1 MPRVDLVGI
10 CDLHVHSAPCLFD
23 RIADDIEMAEM
34 LADAGYASVVL
45 KSHHESTV
53 GRAAIAAKRVPGVQV
68 HGGIVLNHFVGGIN
82 PTAVEVAL
90 LQGGKIVWMPTM
102 HARCHAEFYGTM
114 SGYGEMQAT
123 TLRPRD
129 EPISILD
136 DDGRVREPVLEVAR
150 LVAEYDAI
158 LATAH
163 LSKEE
168 ARALVYAAPDVGLRK
183 LVITHPHFKFLGYTD
198 DDLAELA
205 ERGAT
210 LELCSG
216 TVQTLPGFTTV
227 EAVARTIRRVGAEH
241 CIVSSD
247 TGSPR
252 KPCPPET
259 TRAYLYSLG
268 VLGVADAELRAM
280 TVEQPQTLLEFRR

>member
-1 MPRVDLVGI
+1 MPRVDLAGI

-23 RIADDIEMAEM
+23 RLADDIEMAEM
-34 LADAGYASVVL
+34 LAGTGYASVVL

-53 GRAAIAAKRVPGVQV
+53 GRAAVAAKRVPGVAV

-82 PTAVEVAL
+82 PTAVEAAL
-90 LQGGKIVWMPTM
+90 YQGGKVVWMPTM
-102 HARCHAEFYGTM
+102 HARCHADFYGTTT
-114 SGYGEMQAT
+114 GYGFQGT
-123 TLRPRD
+123 TLRVRD

-136 DDGRVREPVLEVAR
+136 ADGNLRPNVLEVGR

-163 LSKEE
+163 LSKQE
-168 ARALVYAAPDVGLRK
+168 ARALVYAMPDLGLRK

-198 DDLAELA
+198 DELAELA
-205 ERGAT
+205 ERGAM

-216 TVQTLPGFTTV
+216 TVQTIPAYTTV

-268 VLGVADAELRAM
+268 VLGIPDDQLRRMTAEA
-280 TVEQPQTLLEFRR
+280 PQRLLEFRR

>member
-1 MPRVDLVGI
+1 MPRVDLAGA

-23 RIADDIEMAEM
+23 RIADDIEIAEM
-34 LADAGYASVVL
+34 MASAGYASVVL

-53 GRAAIAAKRVPGVQV
+53 GRAAIAAKRVTGVQV
-68 HGGIVLNHFVGGIN
+68 HGGIVMNHFVGGIN
-82 PTAVEVAL
+82 PTAVEAAL
-90 LQGGKIVWMPTM
+90 AQGGKVVWMPTM
-102 HARCHAEFYGTM
+102 HSRCHAEFYGT
-114 SGYGEMQAT
+114 STGYGHIQGTSFREWE
-123 TLRPRD
+123 D
-129 EPISILD
+129 PISILD
-136 DDGRVREPVLEVAR
+136 QDGRIRERVLDVAK

-163 LSKEE
+163 LSRQE
-168 ARALVYAAPDVGLRK
+168 ARALIYAAPDVGLEK

-198 DDLAELA
+198 DELAELA

-216 TVQTLPGFTTV
+216 TVQTIPAYTTV
-227 EAVARTIRRVGAEH
+227 ETVARTIRRVGAEH
-241 CIVSSD
+241 CIISSD

-268 VLGVADAELRAM
+268 VLGISDAEIRSM
-280 TVEQPQTLLEFRR
+280 TVEHPQALLEFRR

>member
-1 MPRVDLVGI
+1 MPRVDLTGI

-34 LADAGYASVVL
+34 LASAGYASFVL

-53 GRAAIAAKRVPGVQV
+53 GRAAIAARRATGVQV
-68 HGGIVLNHFVGGIN
+68 YGGVVLNHFVGGIN
-82 PTAVEVAL
+82 PAAVEVAL
-90 LQGGKIVWMPTM
+90 AQGGRIVWMPTM
-102 HARCHAEFYGTM
+102 HARCHAEFYGTS
-114 SGYGEMQAT
+114 SGYGFIQGT
-123 TLRPRD
+123 SLRTWA

-136 DDGRVREPVLEVAR
+136 GGGGVSEPALEVVR
-150 LVAEYDAI
+150 LVAEHDAI

-163 LSKEE
+163 LSKRE
-168 ARALVYAAPDVGLRK
+168 ARALVDVAPQLGLRK

-198 DDLAELA
+198 DELAELA

-216 TVQTLPGFTTV
+216 TVQTIPAYTTV
-227 EAVARTIRRVGAEH
+227 ERVAQTIRRVGAEH
-241 CIVSSD
+241 CIISSD

-268 VLGVADAELRAM
+268 VLGISDDDLRRM
-280 TVEQPQTLLEFRR
+280 TVETPQRLLEFRR

>member
-1 MPRVDLVGI
+1 MPRVDLNGV

-23 RIADDIEMAEM
+23 RLADDIEMAEM
-34 LADAGYASVVL
+34 LASAGYASVVL

-53 GRAAIAAKRVPGVQV
+53 GRAAIAAKRVAGVQV

-90 LQGGKIVWMPTM
+90 AQGGKVVWMPTM
-102 HARCHAEFYGTM
+102 HARCHADFYGTTT
-114 SGYGEMQAT
+114 GYGFIQGTQLTA
-123 TLRPRD
+123 RD

-136 DDGRVREPVLEVAR
+136 EDGRVGRNVLEVAR
-150 LVAEYDAI
+150 LVAEYDGI

-163 LSKEE
+163 LSKQE
-168 ARALVYAAPDVGLRK
+168 ARALIYAAPDVGLRK

-198 DDLAELA
+198 DELAELA

-216 TVQTLPGFTTV
+216 TVQTIPAYTTV
-227 EAVARTIRRVGAEH
+227 ETVARTIRRVGAEH
-241 CIVSSD
+241 CIISSD

-268 VLGVADAELRAM
+268 VLGISDAEIRSM
-280 TVEQPQTLLEFRR
+280 SVEHPQSLLEFRR

>member
-1 MPRVDLVGI
+1 MPRVDLAGV

-23 RIADDIEMAEM
+23 RIADDIEIAEM
-34 LADAGYASVVL
+34 LAAHGYASVVL

-53 GRAAIAAKRVPGVQV
+53 GRAAIADKRADGVRV

-82 PTAVEVAL
+82 PTAVEAAL
-90 LQGGKIVWMPTM
+90 IQGGKVVWMPTM
-102 HARCHAEFYGTM
+102 HARCHADFYGTM
-114 SGYGEMQAT
+114 TGYGFQTAQI
-123 TLRPRD
+123 RPRD
-129 EPISILD
+129 EPISVLD
-136 DDGRVREPVLEVAR
+136 ADGNLVENVREVAR

-163 LSKEE
+163 LSKGE
-168 ARALVYAAPDVGLRK
+168 ARALIYAMPDLGLKK
-183 LVITHPHFKFLGYTD
+183 LVITHPHFKFLRYTD
-198 DDLAELA
+198 DELAELA

-216 TVQTLPGFTTV
+216 TVQTIPAYTTV
-227 EAVARTIRRVGAEH
+227 EAVARTIRRVGAQH

-252 KPCPPET
+252 KPNPPET

-268 VLGVADAELRAM
+268 VLGITDDEIRAM
-280 TVEQPQTLLEFRR
+280 SVEHPQSLLEFKR

>member
-1 MPRVDLVGI
+1 VPRVDLAGVS
-10 CDLHVHSAPCLFD
+10 DLHVHSAPCLFD

-34 LADAGYASVVL
+34 LASAGYAAVVL

-53 GRAAIAAKRVPGVQV
+53 GRAEVAAKRVPGVQV

-82 PTAVEVAL
+82 PTAVEAAL
-90 LQGGKIVWMPTM
+90 VQGGKVVWMPTM
-102 HARCHAEFYGTM
+102 HARCHADFYGTTT
-114 SGYGEMQAT
+114 GYGFIQGT
-123 TLRPRD
+123 TLRARD
-129 EPISILD
+129 EPIAILD
-136 DDGRVREPVLEVAR
+136 EEGRLRERVLEVAK
-150 LVAEYDAI
+150 LVAEHDAI

-163 LSKEE
+163 LSKQE
-168 ARALVYAAPDVGLRK
+168 ARALIYAAPDVGLRK

-198 DDLAELA
+198 AELAELA
-205 ERGAT
+205 ARGAT

-216 TVQTLPGFTTV
+216 TVQTLPGYTTV
-227 EAVARTIRRVGAEH
+227 ETVARTIRRVGAEH

-268 VLGVADAELRAM
+268 VLGISDAELRGM
-280 TVEQPQTLLEFRR
+280 SVESPQRLLEFRR

>member
-1 MPRVDLVGI
+1 MPRIDLAGV

-34 LADAGYASVVL
+34 LAGAGYASVVL

-53 GRAAIAAKRVPGVQV
+53 GRAAIAASRVPGVQV

-82 PTAVEVAL
+82 PTAVEAAL
-90 LQGGKIVWMPTM
+90 YQGGKIVWMPTM
-102 HARCHAEFYGTM
+102 HARCHADFYGSTT
-114 SGYGEMQAT
+114 GYGFIQGTSLKA
-123 TLRPRD
+123 RD

-136 DDGRVREPVLEVAR
+136 EDGGVKENVLEVAR

-163 LSKEE
+163 LSKQE
-168 ARALVYAAPDVGLRK
+168 ARALLYAAPDVGLRK
-183 LVITHPHFKFLGYTD
+183 FVITHPHFKFLGYTD
-198 DDLAELA
+198 DELAELA

-216 TVQTLPGFTTV
+216 TVQTIPGYTTV
-227 EAVARTIRRVGAEH
+227 ETVARTIRRVGAEH
-241 CIVSSD
+241 CIISSD

-268 VLGVADAELRAM
+268 VLGISDAEIRGMSA
-280 TVEQPQTLLEFRR
+280 ERPQQLLEFRR

>member
-1 MPRVDLVGI
+1 MPRVDLTGI

-23 RIADDIEMAEM
+23 RIADDIEMAEL
-34 LADAGYASVVL
+34 LASAGYAAFVL

-53 GRAAIAAKRVPGVQV
+53 GRAAIAAKRVTGTQV
-68 HGGIVLNHFVGGIN
+68 YGGIVLNHFVGGIN
-82 PTAVEVAL
+82 PAAVEVAL
-90 LQGGKIVWMPTM
+90 AQGGKIVWMPTM
-102 HARCHAEFYGTM
+102 HARCHAEFYGST
-114 SGYGEMQAT
+114 SGYGFIQST
-123 TLRPRD
+123 TLRAWQ

-136 DDGRVREPVLEVAR
+136 EDGRLLPSVLEVVKLA
-150 LVAEYDAI
+150 AERDAI

-163 LSKEE
+163 LSKRE
-168 ARALVYAAPDVGLRK
+168 ARALAAVAPQLGLRK

-198 DDLAELA
+198 DELAELA
-205 ERGAT
+205 ERGAI

-216 TVQTLPGFTTV
+216 TVQTIPAYTTV

-241 CIVSSD
+241 CIISSD

-268 VLGVADAELRAM
+268 VLGISDADLRRM
-280 TVEQPQTLLEFRR
+280 TVEAPQRLLEFQR